1 MLRTLR
7 VAKIGWDKVRR
18 GLAVDAAKTKERV
31 RVSNLLDLK
40 M

>member
-7 VAKIGWDKVRR
+7 DAKIGWDKVGR
-18 GLAVDAAKTKERV
+18 GLAIESLKTRERV